1 MKKIIRFFF
10 YNLFTL
16 YLVSNLVEGMRF
28 EGGQVTF
35 VYAAGAL
42 ALAMLLVKP
51 VINLFLLP
59 INLITFGTF
68 RWISFTI
75 TLYLVTLLV
84 TDFKIYKFAF
94 TGFNSPW
101 FELPA
106 FVVTGFMALI
116 AYSFLIAIV
125 NTFIVWL
132 QK

>member
-16 YLVSNLVEGMRF
+16 YVISSLVDGIRF
-28 EGGQVTF
+28 EGGIVTF
-35 VYAAGAL
+35 LYTAGAL
-42 ALAMLLVKP
+42 TMAMLLVRP
-51 VINLFLLP
+51 IVNLFLLP

-75 TLYLVTLLV
+75 TLYLVTLLI
-84 TDFKIYKFAF
+84 TDFKIYKFAYV
-94 TGFNSPW
+94 GFSSPW
-101 FELPA
+101 FDIPA
-106 FVVTGFMALI
+106 ISVTGILALI
-116 AYSFLIAIV
+116 LYSFAIAII